1 MRNDPGT
8 SLALT
13 GKALLITGAASG
25 IGLATTERAVDL
37 GADCVAVDR
46 SDDVNRLGAL
56 PRVVPVVGD
65 VTDSSL
71 LRHAVQVSEHEFGR
85 LDGVVAAAGITRAGT
100 VDTMDPSVWNEVL
113 RVNLTAVFLLAQA
126 TFPSLRKAGGGSFV
140 AIASQVG
147 LVGYPENVAYCAAKA
162 GVINLVRAMAI
173 DAGADR
179 IRSNAVCPGPVDTPM
194 LREGF
199 AQTGEDMVLATSRV
213 PAGRVATPEEIA
225 ATACFLLSDD
235 SQFVTGAA
243 WTVDGGYTA
252 Q

>member
-1 MRNDPGT
+1 MKDLEAQVAA
-8 SLALT
+8 LA
-13 GKALLITGAASG
+13 GKAILVTGAASG
-25 IGLATTERAVDL
+25 IGQAIAQRIVLL
-37 GADCVAVDR
+37 GGRCVAVDL
-46 SDDVNRLGAL
+46 SEKVNELAAL
-56 PRVVPVVGD
+56 PGVIPVVGD
-65 VTDSSL
+65 ISDPGL
-71 LRHAVQVSEHEFGR
+71 IHHAVQVSEREFGH

-100 VDTMDPSVWNEVL
+100 VDSMTLPVWDDVI

-126 TFPSLRKAGGGSFV
+126 TFPSLRESKGGSFI

-162 GVINLVRAMAI
+162 GVINLIRAMAV
-173 DAGADR
+173 DASADG

-199 AQTGEDMVLATSRV
+199 AQTGEDLSVATSRV
-213 PAGRVATPEEIA
+213 PAGRVATPAEIA